1 MIGIVSKPI
10 SFMLDELIILTDEN
24 FDPDRDSKGAWTD
37 SIQRVTGKLRE
48 VRLDPAEV
56 EEKMSA
62 FVQVV
67 GRIFRQAN
75 AEITADSGLQLEEVE
90 LAVKISAKG
99 QIQLIAGGEVGG
111 EGGITL
117 KFKRSDSKV
126 NAK

>member
-1 MIGIVSKPI
+1 
-10 SFMLDELIILTDEN
+10 MLDELIILTDDE
-24 FDPDRDSKGAWTD
+24 FEPEEGRRGWDDPIR
-37 SIQRVTGKLRE
+37 RLTGKLRE
-48 VRLDPAEV
+48 VKLDPAQV
-56 EEKMSA
+56 ESQMSA

-75 AEITADSGLQLEEVE
+75 AEIAVDSAGLRLEEVE

-117 KFKRSDSKV
+117 KFKRSDSSSNGK
-126 NAK
+126 